1 MRTSTRRLTA
11 AVAAGSLATVGLM
24 TVPAVADPGR
34 EEIEIRS
41 FTHPDPCHP
50 DQNEEVTLVFTYSWH
65 AHQNMTLRTVTTL
78 STSTN
83 GYVGTGHETSVF
95 GPKVIKQSAVFMNVN
110 EDGDRYRVNQRI
122 ITTPNGVVV
131 DSLDVVCV
139 HST

>member
-1 MRTSTRRLTA
+1 MRTSTRRIA
-11 AVAAGSLATVGLM
+11 AAAIGSLATVGLM
-24 TVPAVADPGR
+24 AAPAVADPGT

-83 GYVGTGHETSVF
+83 GYVGAGHETSVF
-95 GPKVIKQSAVFMNVN
+95 GPKVVKQGALFMNVN
-110 EDGDRYRVNQRI
+110 EAGDRYRVNQRI
-122 ITTPNGVVV
+122 ITTPNGVAV
-131 DSLDVVCV
+131 DSLEVVCV
-139 HST
+139 RST